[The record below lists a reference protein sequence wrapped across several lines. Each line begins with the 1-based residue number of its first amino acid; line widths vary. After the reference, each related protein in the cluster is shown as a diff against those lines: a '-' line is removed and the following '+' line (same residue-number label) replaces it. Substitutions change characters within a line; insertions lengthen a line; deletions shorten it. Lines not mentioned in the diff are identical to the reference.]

1 MTDTIQYIVNGPF
14 LPEEIQSLINSSG
27 LIKIESL
34 TKLMGMVTG
43 SDAYVMARAGDT
55 LIGFGRL
62 LTDYHSIAY
71 INYMVVD
78 PAYQRKG
85 VGQAILNRLVEV
97 SGDVERV
104 FLYTDTADAFYL
116 RQGFTPSEKR
126 LYVYRKKDRNAMD
139 PPDPS
144 GDGFLA

>member
-1 MTDTIQYIVNGPF
+1 MTDSIQYIVNGAF
-14 LPEEIQSLINSSG
+14 MPEEIQSLINSSG
-27 LIKIESL
+27 LTKTEPLSKIV
-34 TKLMGMVTG
+34 GMVTG
-43 SDAYVMARAGDT
+43 SDAYVLARAGGA

-85 VGQAILNRLVEV
+85 IGQAILNRLVEA
-97 SGDVERV
+97 SGDAERV

-116 RQGFTPSEKR
+116 RHGFTPSEKR
-126 LYVYRKKDRNAMD
+126 LYVYRKKGTGA
-139 PPDPS
+139 
-144 GDGFLA
+144 G

>member
-1 MTDTIQYIVNGPF
+1 MWGWLPGPT
-14 LPEEIQSLINSSG
+14 LTSRLESG
-27 LIKIESL
+27 DK
-34 TKLMGMVTG
+34 
-43 SDAYVMARAGDT
+43 

-85 VGQAILNRLVEV
+85 VGQAILKKLLEA

-104 FLYTDTADAFYL
+104 FLYTDTADAFYMRQVSL
-116 RQGFTPSEKR
+116 RLKNGCMYT
-126 LYVYRKKDRNAMD
+126 VKKGRSTVIHPDFHASF
-139 PPDPS
+139 PPHENDFFSLTLERFP
-144 GDGFLA
+144 

>member
-1 MTDTIQYIVNGPF
+1 MTDSIRYIVNGPF
-14 LPEEIQSLINSSG
+14 IPEEIQSLINSAG
-27 LIKIESL
+27 LTKIEPLSRVA
-34 TKLMGMVTG
+34 GMVTG
-43 SDAYVMARAGDT
+43 SDACVTARAGDT

-85 VGQAILNRLVEV
+85 VGQAILEKLLEA

-104 FLYTDTADAFYL
+104 FLYTDTADAFYT

-126 LYVYRKKDRNAMD
+126 LYVYRKKGMEHGGL
-139 PPDPS
+139 S
-144 GDGFLA
+144 

>member
-1 MTDTIQYIVNGPF
+1 MTDSIQYTLNGPF
-14 LPEEIQSLINSSG
+14 KPEEIQSLINSAG
-27 LIKIESL
+27 LTRIQPLSRL
-34 TKLMGMVTG
+34 VGMVTG
-43 SDAYVMARAGDT
+43 SDAYITALAGDK

-85 VGQAILNRLVEV
+85 VGQAILEKLVEAA
-97 SGDVERV
+97 GDVERV

-116 RQGFTPSEKR
+116 RHGFHPSEKR
-126 LYVYRKKDRNAMD
+126 LYLYRKK
-139 PPDPS
+139 
-144 GDGFLA
+144 GTKQQETT

>member
-1 MTDTIQYIVNGPF
+1 
-14 LPEEIQSLINSSG
+14 
-27 LIKIESL
+27 
-34 TKLMGMVTG
+34 MVTG
-43 SDAYVMARAGDT
+43 SDAYVTARAGDK

-85 VGQAILNRLVEV
+85 VGQAILKKLLEA

-104 FLYTDTADAFYL
+104 FLYTDTADAFYM
-116 RQGFTPSEKR
+116 RQGFHPSEKR
-126 LYVYRKKDRNAMD
+126 LYVYRKKGAEHGG
-139 PPDPS
+139 PS
-144 GDGFLA
+144 